1 MQIMLRP
8 LAEVDLSD
16 IWDYTEETWGPRQAR
31 EYFAELDRIFQS
43 IVSFPEMARQR
54 TEFDPPVRI
63 HRFRKHLIIYL
74 INDNQIDV
82 IRVLHSRSNWTALLA
97 E

>member
-8 LAEVDLSD
+8 RAEADLSD
-16 IWDYTEETWGPRQAR
+16 IWDYTEAAWGQNQAQD
-31 EYFAELDRIFQS
+31 YFADLDRMFQS
-43 IVSFPEMARQR
+43 IARFPEMARQR

-63 HRFRKHLIIYL
+63 QRFRQHVVVYL
-74 INDNQIDV
+74 VDEDRIDV
-82 IRVLHSRSNWTALLA
+82 IRVLHSRSNWTTLLA